1 MEDFENTEDEDQVM
15 AVVDMD
21 AYVEEIAKA
30 VTQEISPG
38 TNYKDLFNYCT
49 QEQIVGMIEENCLGF
64 SEDNEPLINFEVF
77 NTIFNS
83 VLQRV
88 QNGALSKLAAEGY
101 LECAWDDEI
110 NEMVFWLADES
121 ADKT

>member
-38 TNYKDLFNYCT
+38 TNHKDLFNYCT